1 MVVAFGKTPE
11 LSSGHRP
18 SAGRACRLPTHS
30 RYAMREVVIVDS
42 VRTGLAKSFRGKF
55 NMTRPDDMAAHCVN
69 ALLSRNGLD
78 PKLVEDCIVGAGSNE
93 GAQGYNIGRNVAV
106 LSNLGIQ
113 CAGMTLNR
121 FCSSGLQSIAIA
133 ANQIAS
139 GCSDIIVAGGVES
152 ITMTAKSKNTDNLF
166 NPVLQER
173 VPGLYH
179 SMGQTAELVARR
191 YNVTREQ
198 QDIYSLQS
206 QQRTARAQAEGLF
219 QDEIVPMHVRYFTE
233 DKATGERTEHE
244 GVVDRDDC
252 NRPDT
257 TLESLSGL
265 KPVFADDGSV
275 TAGNASQLSDGAS
288 MTLVMSLDKAL
299 ELGLKPRA
307 FFRGFTVAGCEP
319 EEMGIGPVFSVP
331 RLLKARGLQVSDIDL
346 WELNEAF
353 ASQCLYCRDT
363 LEIDN
368 EKFNVNGGSISI
380 GHPFGMTGSRTTG
393 HLIRELQRRN
403 LRYGVVT
410 MCVGGGMGAS
420 GLFEAVR

>member
-1 MVVAFGKTPE
+1 
-11 LSSGHRP
+11 
-18 SAGRACRLPTHS
+18 
-30 RYAMREVVIVDS
+30 MREVVIVDS

-55 NMTRPDDMAAHCVN
+55 NMTRPDDMAAHCVD
-69 ALLSRNGLD
+69 ALLTRNGLD
-78 PKLVEDCIVGAGSNE
+78 ARLVEDCIVGAGSNE

-106 LSNLGIQ
+106 LSGPGID
-113 CAGMTLNR
+113 CPGMTLNR
-121 FCSSGLQSIAIA
+121 YCSSGLQAIAIA

-139 GCSDIIVAGGVES
+139 GCSDVIVAGGVES
-152 ITMTAKSKNTDNLF
+152 ITLTAKSRNTDHLY
-166 NPVLQER
+166 NPVIQER
-173 VPGLYH
+173 VPGIYH

-198 QDIYSLQS
+198 QDRYALQS

-219 QDEIVPMHVRYFTE
+219 VDEIVPMQVRYFTE
-233 DKATGERTEHE
+233 DKATGERTEHD

-257 TLESLSGL
+257 SYESLAGL
-265 KPVFADDGSV
+265 KPAFADDGSV

-288 MTLVMSLDKAL
+288 MTLVMSLQKAI

-319 EEMGIGPVFSVP
+319 EEMGIGPVYSVP
-331 RLLKARGLQVSDIDL
+331 RLLKAKGLKIDDIDL

-353 ASQCLYCRDT
+353 ASQCLYCRDK

-380 GHPFGMTGSRTTG
+380 GHPFGMTGSRTAG